1 MVPLWVPLCN
11 VVNQTH
17 THTHTHTHTPH
28 PHTTTHHIAMDQ
40 FWDELNV
47 LGELDELD
55 ELDERNE
62 PCDIMDDMCGMFGP
76 VTPVVHANGS
86 KLWVPAPVGVT
97 HADQV
102 HMDHRVMMNKL
113 DNIGSFQ
120 PVVPTPSPN
129 PFEFTPSPTA
139 PTPAPSPA
147 PSPVPAPT
155 PVASTAAPTP
165 AALFDARMSRFRFG
179 ERAKH
184 SWWATNLYGGAEI
197 DLQQRKFMGLDILFD
212 HFRTCTEDE
221 FRQCFKL
228 LHPRGNVENYIKEVD
243 GQNVLGRGILARLIG
258 ELTTKKL
265 ASRRKVVVALG
276 GPFTANPVEED
287 RDVQRSTLK
296 RKYRKPFYRQ
306 MLRATS
312 RRRLVSSDT
321 VTAELTMEV
330 RAGLM

>member
-1 MVPLWVPLCN
+1 
-11 VVNQTH
+11 
-17 THTHTHTHTPH
+17 
-28 PHTTTHHIAMDQ
+28 MDQ
-40 FWDELNV
+40 FWDEL
-47 LGELDELD
+47 DEL
-55 ELDERNE
+55 NV
-62 PCDIMDDMCGMFGP
+62 PCGGDIMDDMCDMFGP

-86 KLWVPAPVGVT
+86 KLWVPAPVSPVGVT

-102 HMDHRVMMNKL
+102 HMDHRALLNNM

-120 PVVPTPSPN
+120 PAVHTPSPD
-129 PFEFTPSPTA
+129 PFEFTPSPTATA

-147 PSPVPAPT
+147 PSPAHSPVP
-155 PVASTAAPTP
+155 APTP

-276 GPFTANPVEED
+276 GPFTVNRVEED
-287 RDVQRSTLK
+287 RDLLRGALK
-296 RKYRKPFYRQ
+296 RKYRKPYYRQ

-312 RRRLVSSDT
+312 RRRLVSADT